1 MKDLGPVLI
10 YLLFALFLI
19 VKGRKKKAA
28 QRVRRP
34 VPARAFSPA
43 APVPEP
49 GEGGESFEA
58 EKAEPEQAISE
69 QAEPEP
75 ETFGGSMPY
84 TFEEGERPETH
95 EAHMRRSEDHG
106 DPKDAPRINPARL
119 SAAEMRRAVVT
130 AEILDR
136 PVALRR
142 QYGTD
147 PYPDRR

>member
-28 QRVRRP
+28 QRARRP
-34 VPARAFSPA
+34 VPAA
-43 APVPEP
+43 APVPQPEAAGEDFDAEEAGPEP
-49 GEGGESFEA
+49 GGEA
-58 EKAEPEQAISE
+58 
-69 QAEPEP
+69 
-75 ETFGGSMPY
+75 FGGSMPY

-95 EAHMRRSEDHG
+95 EAHIRRSEDHG
-106 DPKDAPRINPARL
+106 DPKAAPRINPARL

-147 PYPDRR
+147 PHPDRR